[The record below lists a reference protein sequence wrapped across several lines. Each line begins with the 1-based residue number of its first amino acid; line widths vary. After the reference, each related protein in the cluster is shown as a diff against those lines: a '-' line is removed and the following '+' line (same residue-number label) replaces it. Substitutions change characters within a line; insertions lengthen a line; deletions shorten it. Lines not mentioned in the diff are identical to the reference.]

1 MAGGV
6 TLPRLCRA
14 GAVIGAL
21 WLACG
26 VPVHATEDAPT
37 LPVAAI
43 VLASTAPEPVA
54 DPGAVCPPTDGC
66 PACPPAPPPQ
76 IVCAQPPDL
85 PADSPPE
92 ERVWAR
98 WGKDATSALLGILF
112 GTLLSLYATV
122 VFDRYRRFRETLID
136 IAQARLHN
144 DAYPTAVTGLQPV
157 RDAAVAYAQLLER
170 KQWTLDA
177 DGHLD
182 AAAEV
187 GRLTAF
193 AGLSA
198 LCIENLLH
206 GTTRGLTPDAYLAA
220 FQSEYNRINGQHFVQ
235 FEQRL
240 SPDRGAL
247 LRPWPRPPAPL
258 ARKVVPVDFFDLLLG

>member
-6 TLPRLCRA
+6 TLLRVCRA

-21 WLACG
+21 WLAFE
-26 VPVHATEDAPT
+26 VPVHATDGAPT
-37 LPVAAI
+37 IPLAADVVASA
-43 VLASTAPEPVA
+43 APEPAA
-54 DPGAVCPPTDGC
+54 DPGAGCPPTDGC

-76 IVCAQPPDL
+76 IVCAQPPD
-85 PADSPPE
+85 PPLDE
-92 ERVWAR
+92 FVWAR
-98 WGKDATSALLGILF
+98 WGKGAAGALLGILF
-112 GTLLSLYATV
+112 GTLLSLYVTV
-122 VFDRYRRFRETLID
+122 VFDRYKRFRETLID

-193 AGLSA
+193 ARLSA

>member
-1 MAGGV
+1 MDPAAGRMKV
-6 TLPRLCRA
+6 QRACRVA
-14 GAVIGAL
+14 ALACSL
-21 WLACG
+21 WLDG
-26 VPVHATEDAPT
+26 VAHADVADVAATISF
-37 LPVAAI
+37 AAI
-43 VLASTAPEPVA
+43 VVASAAPEPAV

-66 PACPPAPPPQ
+66 PACPPPQ
-76 IVCAQPPDL
+76 IVCASPPDL
-85 PADSPPE
+85 LPDLPPD
-92 ERVWAR
+92 ERVWVR
-98 WGKDATSALLGILF
+98 WGKDAAGALLGILF
-112 GTLLSLYATV
+112 GTLLSLYVTV
-122 VFDRYRRFRETLID
+122 VFDRYKRFRETLID

-170 KQWTLDA
+170 RQWTLDA

-193 AGLSA
+193 ARLSA

>member
-1 MAGGV
+1 MAGAV
-6 TLPRLCRA
+6 TLLRVFRA

-21 WLACG
+21 WLAYE
-26 VPVHATEDAPT
+26 VPVHAIDGAPAI
-37 LPVAAI
+37 PVAA
-43 VLASTAPEPVA
+43 VVVASAAPEPVA
-54 DPGAVCPPTDGC
+54 DTGAVCPPTDGC
-66 PACPPAPPPQ
+66 TACPPAAAPQ

-85 PADSPPE
+85 PPDLPLDE
-92 ERVWAR
+92 FVWVR
-98 WGKDATSALLGILF
+98 WGKDAAGALLGILF
-112 GTLLSLYATV
+112 GTLLSLYVTV
-122 VFDRYRRFRETLID
+122 VFDRYKRFRETLID

-144 DAYPTAVTGLQPV
+144 DAYPTDVTGLQPV

-170 KQWTLDA
+170 KQWTLDT
-177 DGHLD
+177 DGHLE

-193 AGLSA
+193 ARLSA